1 VLGIAEFT
9 QFGFYASMLALLW
22 TAVAV
27 SSSPEAHP
35 TAHQPAV
42 PAWLNRAGLRLSGST
57 HVGAG

>member
-42 PAWLNRAGLRLSGST
+42 PAWLNRAGLRLSG
-57 HVGAG
+57 